1 LDDPLI
7 YARAVHF
14 AATISVAGV
23 VFFIVF
29 IAESAF
35 AEAEMTDIPA
45 IARGRLRW
53 IAWIGLLLTI
63 LSGAAWFLL
72 VAQSISDRPLSDL
85 FSEGIL
91 WTVLWQTGFGRAWLL
106 RLVLACVLAATF
118 VRLLPNRGRP
128 SASVKLAGVVLA
140 AGLAGA
146 LAWAGHAVGAPGI
159 EGDIHP
165 AADVLHLVAAAAWLG
180 ALVPLALVLAAA
192 GRDAASIAIA
202 RTTAARFSTLGIA
215 SVGTLLLTGVINT
228 LYLAGSVAALSD
240 TDYGHLL
247 LIKAALF
254 LGMVAI
260 AAVNRLR
267 LTPRLLA
274 DTSLRAAQDTLCQLR
289 RNVAIEVATGVII
302 IAVVAVLGVTPPGL
316 DEAVLPQ
323 GHRHHAH

>member
-1 LDDPLI
+1 MAHDN
-7 YARAVHF
+7 
-14 AATISVAGV
+14 
-23 VFFIVF
+23 
-29 IAESAF
+29 
-35 AEAEMTDIPA
+35 
-45 IARGRLRW
+45 
-53 IAWIGLLLTI
+53 
-63 LSGAAWFLL
+63 
-72 VAQSISDRPLSDL
+72 RPLSPDL
-85 FSEGIL
+85 QIYRPQLTS
-91 WTVLWQTGFGRAWLL
+91 VL
-106 RLVLACVLAATF
+106 
-118 VRLLPNRGRP
+118 
-128 SASVKLAGVVLA
+128 
-140 AGLAGA
+140 
-146 LAWAGHAVGAPGI
+146 
-159 EGDIHP
+159 
-165 AADVLHLVAAAAWLG
+165 
-180 ALVPLALVLAAA
+180 
-192 GRDAASIAIA
+192 SISH
-202 RTTAARFSTLGIA
+202 RVTGIA
-215 SVGTLLLTGVINT
+215 LSVGTLLLTGVINT